1 MRMSSIVRNSSRLV
15 SPFLVAYGAYLI
27 IHGHISPGGGFQG
40 GVILAVSVILLIT
53 SHGYKRVQKAFS
65 VKLVKIVESI
75 SALLII
81 VISLVGLTV
90 GTYFFNFLRG
100 GEPGTLFSG
109 GTVVLLNIMIGLEIG
124 AAFTLL
130 FYVLLR
136 WTESD

>member
-1 MRMSSIVRNSSRLV
+1 MSVIVRNSSRLV

-27 IHGHISPGGGFQG
+27 INGHITPGGGFQG

-53 SHGYKRVQKAFS
+53 SNGYKAVREVFS
-65 VKLVKIVESI
+65 VKQVKMIESF
-75 SALLII
+75 SALGII
-81 VISLVGLTV
+81 TISIIGLAF
-90 GTYFFNFLRG
+90 GAYYLNFLRG
-100 GEPGTLFSG
+100 GEPGTIFSG
-109 GTVVLLNIMIGLEIG
+109 GTVVLFNILIGLKIG